1 VRKNAKFKYGPSNP
15 NTEKMTLS
23 HNILVLNIGSTTT
36 KIAVFEKGQPKF
48 QETIAHGPELT
59 GSLSEYMAQF
69 SLYLEY
75 VKQILVD
82 HRIDVGQLDMIV
94 SQGGLTA
101 PISSGVYLINQ
112 RMCDDLRSGK
122 YGQHPTNLGPLI
134 ANDLAE
140 SAGIRAVIV
149 DSPSTDEFHDL
160 ARISGMPEI
169 ERKSAFH
176 ALNQKASARMAAQD
190 INISYAKSNMVVAH
204 LGGGIT
210 VGAHCQGKVVDSTI
224 GVGEGALTPERAGAL
239 PLITALRLLES
250 GKLSLTDLR
259 RKLTSEGGLLA
270 YLGTNDMI
278 QVETKIRQGHE
289 KALLL
294 LQTMAYQIA
303 KDIGAM
309 STVLN
314 GNVDAI
320 VLTGG
325 LANSLLLVESIAD
338 RVSFIAPVKVY
349 PGEQEMLAL
358 AAGALRVLIGT
369 DEIQHYGHRE

>member
-1 VRKNAKFKYGPSNP
+1 MAF
-15 NTEKMTLS
+15 S

-36 KIAVFEKGQPKF
+36 KIAVFENDHPKF
-48 QETIAHGPELT
+48 QETISHGPELT
-59 GSLSEYMAQF
+59 GPLSEYMAQF
-69 SLYLEY
+69 SLYLEH
-75 VKQILVD
+75 VKQILAD
-82 HRIDVGQLDMIV
+82 HHIDVGQLDIIV

-101 PISSGVYLINQ
+101 PISSGVYLIDKG
-112 RMCDDLRSGK
+112 MCDDLRSGK

-134 ANDLAE
+134 ANDLAG

-190 INISYAKSNMVVAH
+190 MGISYAKSNMVVAH

-210 VGAHCQGKVVDSTI
+210 VGAHCQGKVIDSTI
-224 GVGEGALTPERAGAL
+224 GVGEGTLTPERAGNL
-239 PLITALRLLES
+239 PLMTLLRLLES
-250 GKLSLTDLR
+250 GQLSLADLR
-259 RKLTSEGGLLA
+259 QKLTSKGGLLA
-270 YLGTNDMI
+270 YLGTSDVSK
-278 QVETKIRQGHE
+278 VETKIQQDNE
-289 KALLL
+289 EALLL
-294 LQTMAYQIA
+294 LQAMAYQIA

-314 GNVDAI
+314 GKVDAI

-325 LANSLLLVESIAD
+325 LANSAMLVDKIAD
-338 RVSFIAPVKVY
+338 RVKFIAPLIVY

-358 AAGALRVLIGT
+358 AAGALRVLAGT
-369 DEIQHYGHRE
+369 ETIKHYRQPE